1 MTTVRHTRRREI
13 EPLLLPAAAGVLM
26 RVYLALCSLQ
36 RTLSLSV
43 CVSRLK
49 GLLRLLLVF
58 VPCSPAGP
66 DLASP
71 SRLADVKDLSI
82 ITTARPY

>member
-1 MTTVRHTRRREI
+1 
-13 EPLLLPAAAGVLM
+13 VLM
-26 RVYLALCSLQ
+26 RVYLAFMQPPSRSLFASADQ
-36 RTLSLSV
+36 R
-43 CVSRLK
+43 
-49 GLLRLLLVF
+49 LRLLLVF

-82 ITTARPY
+82 ITARLY